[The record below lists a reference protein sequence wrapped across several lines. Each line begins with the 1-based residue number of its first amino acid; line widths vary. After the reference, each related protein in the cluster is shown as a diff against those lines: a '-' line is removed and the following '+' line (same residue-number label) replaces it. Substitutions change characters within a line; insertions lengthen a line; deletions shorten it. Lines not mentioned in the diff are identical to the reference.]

1 MTAWPTAATT
11 SSTPRSTC
19 SAGSASTKL
28 THRSVDAAAGLPAGS
43 TSNYFRTREALL
55 DAVVERFSAR
65 ERAIWEGLAIEAY
78 PTTPAALAEVMAM
91 AARVAT
97 GPQRTLSLARY
108 AILVE
113 AGVQPSVRAQLSATG
128 AQVNREFLRWMR
140 LAGST
145 DPARDAPIVMNHWTG
160 LVLHEASPSPTRRS
174 TLPRRS
180 PCSSRPSFNR
190 LEPR

>member
-1 MTAWPTAATT
+1 MANRRDDLLDAAIDVL
-11 SSTPRSTC
+11 
-19 SAGSASTKL
+19 GGFGVHEL

-78 PTTPAALAEVMAM
+78 PTTPAVLAEVMAM

-160 LVLHEASPSPTRRS
+160 LVLHELAIPDPAFDPAPQITVLIT
-174 TLPRRS
+174 TLLQPART
-180 PCSSRPSFNR
+180 
-190 LEPR
+190 EVTT

>member
-1 MTAWPTAATT
+1 MANRRGDLLDAAIDVL
-11 SSTPRSTC
+11 
-19 SAGSASTKL
+19 GGFGVHEL

-65 ERAIWEGLAIEAY
+65 ERAIWEGLAVEAH
-78 PTTPAALAEVMAM
+78 PTTPTALAEVMAM

-128 AQVNREFLRWMR
+128 AQVNRAFLRWMR

-160 LVLHEASPSPTRRS
+160 LVLHELAIPDPAFDPAPQLTVLIT
-174 TLPRRS
+174 TLLQPVRT
-180 PCSSRPSFNR
+180 
-190 LEPR
+190 EVTT

>member
-1 MTAWPTAATT
+1 M
-11 SSTPRSTC
+11 
-19 SAGSASTKL
+19 
-28 THRSVDAAAGLPAGS
+28 
-43 TSNYFRTREALL
+43 L

-140 LAGST
+140 LAGSI

-160 LVLHEASPSPTRRS
+160 LVLHELAIPDPAFDPAPQLTVLIT
-174 TLPRRS
+174 TLLQPART
-180 PCSSRPSFNR
+180 
-190 LEPR
+190 EVTT

>member
-1 MTAWPTAATT
+1 MANRRGDLLDAAIDVL
-11 SSTPRSTC
+11 
-19 SAGSASTKL
+19 GGFGVHEL

-65 ERAIWEGLAIEAY
+65 ERAIWEGLAVEAQ
-78 PTTPAALAEVMAM
+78 PTTPTALAEVMAM

-128 AQVNREFLRWMR
+128 AQVNRAFLRWMR

-160 LVLHEASPSPTRRS
+160 LVLHELAIPDPAFDPAPQLTVLIT
-174 TLPRRS
+174 TLLQPVRT
-180 PCSSRPSFNR
+180 
-190 LEPR
+190 EVTT